1 MTLISSISGIRGT
14 VNGTN
19 QTSLTPIDVVKYV
32 SAYGTWINT
41 KKKSS
46 TVVVGRD
53 GRISGKSLLEL
64 VKSTLIS
71 LGINVIDTGLST
83 TPTTQIIIKEKN
95 ADGGIILTASHNPKN
110 WNALKLFNSQGEF
123 IIQNDAEEIF
133 NLVKKDIFSF
143 NSEDNYGQ
151 VFHERASSNSPCSA
165 YITPKL

>member
-83 TPTTQIIIKEKN
+83 TPTTQIIIKENSNNFFSVDNIKSFKN
-95 ADGGIILTASHNPKN
+95 LKINFDNQKKLKGKGRIAVKSFADV
-110 WNALKLFNSQGEF
+110 
-123 IIQNDAEEIF
+123 
-133 NLVKKDIFSF
+133 NLVMWWDI
-143 NSEDNYGQ
+143 DL
-151 VFHERASSNSPCSA
+151 SNQNPTGE
-165 YITPKL
+165 IVIEIPGKGPQIKLEPN